1 MVVSNRRQFSALLAG
16 AAGLALSIPNIAHAE
31 IGDFDASLA
40 QKLLETVL
48 ILGERSMGDTRAPVV
63 MIDYASP
70 TCQNTAEFNSVYWP
84 SIKNDFVDTGKVRFI
99 FREFPLDNLA
109 LRAFM
114 ILRCGP
120 EEKYFAVL
128 DRVLTEQKAWRGKD
142 ALRELARIMETVG
155 ISEEKVRTCAR
166 DTAVARAIFETQR
179 TNMNQFGFNATPT
192 FFVSGLKLDG
202 KKDPASIRPAIEA
215 ALARM

>member
-84 SIKNDFVDTGKVRFI
+84 SIKNDFVDTGKVCFI

-114 ILRCGP
+114 ILRCVP

-142 ALRELARIMETVG
+142 ALRELA
-155 ISEEKVRTCAR
+155 
-166 DTAVARAIFETQR
+166 
-179 TNMNQFGFNATPT
+179 
-192 FFVSGLKLDG
+192 
-202 KKDPASIRPAIEA
+202 
-215 ALARM
+215 

>member
-1 MVVSNRRQFSALLAG
+1 MIVSNRRQFSARLAG
-16 AAGLALSIPNIAHAE
+16 VAGLALSIPNTGHAE
-31 IGDFDASLA
+31 VGDFDASLA
-40 QKLLETVL
+40 QKLLETVP

-63 MIDYASP
+63 LIEYASP
-70 TCQNTAEFNSVYWP
+70 TCENTAEFNSVYWP
-84 SIKNDFVDTGKVRFI
+84 SIRTDFVETGKARFI

-114 ILRCGP
+114 ILRCVP
-120 EEKYFAVL
+120 EEKYFAIL

-155 ISEEKVRTCAR
+155 ISEEKVRTCAN
-166 DTAVARAIFETQR
+166 DTAVARAIFETQQ
-179 TNMNQFGFNATPT
+179 TSMAQFGFNATPT

-202 KKDPASIRPAIEA
+202 KNDPASIRPAIEA
-215 ALARM
+215 ALTGM

>member
-1 MVVSNRRQFSALLAG
+1 
-16 AAGLALSIPNIAHAE
+16 
-31 IGDFDASLA
+31 
-40 QKLLETVL
+40 L
-48 ILGERSMGDTRAPVV
+48 IKT
-63 MIDYASP
+63 
-70 TCQNTAEFNSVYWP
+70 
-84 SIKNDFVDTGKVRFI
+84 DFVDTGKVRFI

-109 LRAFM
+109 LRTFM
-114 ILRCGP
+114 ILRCVP

-155 ISEEKVRTCAR
+155 ITEGKVRACAS
-166 DTAVARAIFETQR
+166 DTAVARAIFDTQR
-179 TNMNQFGFNATPT
+179 TNMDQFAFNTTPT

-202 KKDPASIRPAIEA
+202 KNDPASIRPAIEA

>member
-1 MVVSNRRQFSALLAG
+1 VNVSNRRQFNAFFVGVAG
-16 AAGLALSIPNIAHAE
+16 AALSIPHIAHAE
-31 IGDFDASLA
+31 ADIFDASLA
-40 QKLLETVL
+40 QKLLETVP

-63 MIDYASP
+63 LIEYASP

-84 SIKNDFVDTGKVRFI
+84 SIKTDFVDTGKVRFI

-114 ILRCGP
+114 ILRCVP

-128 DRVLTEQKAWRGKD
+128 DRILSEQKAWRGKD

-155 ISEEKVRTCAR
+155 ISEEKVRTCAS

-179 TNMNQFGFNATPT
+179 ANMDQFGFNATPT

-202 KKDPASIRPAIEA
+202 KNDPASIRPAIEA
-215 ALARM
+215 ALTRM